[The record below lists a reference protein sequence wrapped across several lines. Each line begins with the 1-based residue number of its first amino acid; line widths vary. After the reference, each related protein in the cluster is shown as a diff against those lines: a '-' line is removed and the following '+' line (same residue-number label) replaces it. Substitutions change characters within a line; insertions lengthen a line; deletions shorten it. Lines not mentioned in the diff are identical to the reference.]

1 MEYIGSMLS
10 RRISGA
16 KLRHVREGRGLTV
29 AAIAAAAGCSASNIY
44 KIEQE
49 RAQPSSQVYT
59 AIKAALAVDDEAL
72 IADSTQP
79 EPVPAASAA

>member
-1 MEYIGSMLS
+1 MLS

-16 KLRHVREGRGLTV
+16 KLRRVREERCLTV

-44 KIEQE
+44 KIEQNK
-49 RAQPSSQVYT
+49 AQPSPQVYV

-72 IADSTQP
+72 IADSAQP
-79 EPVPAASAA
+79 ESVPAVSAA

>member
-1 MEYIGSMLS
+1 MLS

-16 KLRHVREGRGLTV
+16 KLRRVREERCLTV

-44 KIEQE
+44 KIEQD
-49 RAQPSSQVYT
+49 RAQPSPQVYM

-72 IADSTQP
+72 IV
-79 EPVPAASAA
+79 EPAEQEPITAASAA